1 MHILNNGTHALVFPP
16 RCGTRWIAEK
26 LYHKNLINTFGPSHD
41 FKYDSSADV
50 KIFMFVRN
58 PFTRERSVYRW
69 LIETKQIKLEDLSFE
84 QYINGSWF
92 DHEPSYYDRY
102 GEFYHLVEHVH
113 LEKIDD
119 FFVNELNIKIEE
131 YDNSY
136 HNVNDGIEDLHAY
149 TEQMKQKVLT
159 KYKHEIELIGFVLT
173 SYV

>member
-26 LYHKNLINTFGPSHD
+26 LYHKNLINTFGPNHD

-58 PFTRERSVYRW
+58 PFTREGSVYRW

-102 GEFYHLVEHVH
+102 GEYYHLLEHVH
-113 LEKIDD
+113 HEDINN
-119 FFVNELNIKIEE
+119 FFINELNIHIDE

-136 HNVNDGIEDLHAY
+136 HNVNDGIIDTESY
-149 TEQMKQKVLT
+149 TEEMKQKILI
-159 KYKHEIELIGFVLT
+159 KYKQDIKLIDFDLT

>member
-69 LIETKQIKLEDLSFE
+69 LIETKQITLEDLC
-84 QYINGSWF
+84 GSPPNAF
-92 DHEPSYYDRY
+92 AGYMQLPSVLAVSIQLLDAIC
-102 GEFYHLVEHVH
+102 GSDLVSHMFYV
-113 LEKIDD
+113 I
-119 FFVNELNIKIEE
+119 
-131 YDNSY
+131 
-136 HNVNDGIEDLHAY
+136 
-149 TEQMKQKVLT
+149 M
-159 KYKHEIELIGFVLT
+159 
-173 SYV
+173 